1 LNDDSKNIN
10 IVGFHPLESSLVVL
24 GYGAIV
30 FNLFFFD
37 RGDGC
42 IYFKKENFN
51 TQLDGCFQL
60 FIFLDTITVFLLV
73 KVKRIS
79 PWF

>member
-30 FNLFFFD
+30 FNLFFLTGVMVVYILKKKILIPSWMVVSSFLFFL
-37 RGDGC
+37 
-42 IYFKKENFN
+42 IQLLYFFWSK
-51 TQLDGCFQL
+51 
-60 FIFLDTITVFLLV
+60 
-73 KVKRIS
+73 
-79 PWF
+79 